1 MSAREMIK
9 QKVDVMPE
17 EMCERILEIII
28 DQTETRKSRFPDTL
42 EEYMRQKG
50 WNGERI
56 NTGEVDWGGFVGDE
70 VPW

>member
-1 MSAREMIK
+1 MCYKAENDLEKLYKENGYVPVK
-9 QKVDVMPE
+9 QN
-17 EMCERILEIII
+17 
-28 DQTETRKSRFPDTL
+28 RFPDTL

-56 NTGEVDWGGFVGDE
+56 YSEEVDWGGFVGEE